1 MDITKLKYTKD
12 SHEVP
17 LRNVKTERQPQVVA
31 DDQESHSV
39 KGVPLYEKTEGTLS
53 ISLIV
58 VISGGTVR
66 EKNFFRAI
74 QPPQFKFTKILFKS
88 KDNQG
93 WSPLQMED
101 FWNSCKALNSIEDE
115 DGQKIG
121 IFDADKVFLV
131 SDVDDFRDQLVQVLG
146 RKEAADGSQWIIS
159 NPCFEI
165 WLYYCYGF
173 NNPEKDLYALNAD
186 VVHRRSGHLK
196 TLNGQL
202 IKGGADPTLSI
213 YGMKEAIHRS
223 IEHYEEDVHGIP
235 VLYAT
240 QMHILAQC
248 LINTTNQ
255 RNNEFDRF
263 LSQQAEAI
271 KKWKSKFQHEG

>member
-186 VVHRRSGHLK
+186 VVHRRSSHLK
-196 TLNGQL
+196 TINGTL
-202 IKGGADPTLSI
+202 INGGMDPTKAI
-213 YGMKEAIHRS
+213 YGMKIGIS
-223 IEHYEEDVHGIP
+223 YSQEHYSEDEQGIP
-235 VLYAT
+235 ALFST
-240 QMHILAQC
+240 QMHFLAQC
-248 LINTTNQ
+248 LIDTMNN
-255 RNNEFDRF
+255 RKNEFDQF
-263 LSQQAEAI
+263 LKENSNAI
-271 KKWKSKFQHEG
+271 ESWMSKIRT